1 LKKDVL
7 DSHFQLG
14 GKSLVSADIN
24 SPLHLLD
31 AEKRLTYFKEKPF
44 SKE

>member
-1 LKKDVL
+1 
-7 DSHFQLG
+7 
-14 GKSLVSADIN
+14 VSADLN

-44 SKE
+44 SKEQNELRGKFKDKIER